1 MILTQSFLRQAPG
14 TSGNVELQVVT
25 RGGEVKDVEAK
36 LRSFEHE
43 SKMLLVG
50 VFRDVTE
57 QKRNTKD
64 LALALE
70 YLSNQND
77 KVLALNEKLKVVGGL
92 TRHDV
97 RNKLMVAKQQCL
109 HAKKENCKSA

>member
-1 MILTQSFLRQAPG
+1 
-14 TSGNVELQVVT
+14 
-25 RGGEVKDVEAK
+25 
-36 LRSFEHE
+36 
-43 SKMLLVG
+43 MLLVG

-70 YLSNQND
+70 YLSNQKD

-97 RNKLMVAKQQCL
+97 RNKLMVVNNNAYML
-109 HAKKENCKSA
+109 RKKIANQYIAVYG